1 MIFLISGS
9 ITLGVQPKMIHGEIW
24 WADLG
29 IPFGSE
35 PGFKRPVVV
44 IQDNSFNRSKIR
56 TVIVASIT
64 TNLNLSDAPGNI
76 YIDMQNSGLSKDGV
90 INISQISTLDKSR
103 LTEKA
108 GYLTYDVIMELNES
122 LKIILNIK

>member
-1 MIFLISGS
+1 MIR
-9 ITLGVQPKMIHGEIW
+9 GEIW

-44 IQDNSFNRSKIR
+44 IQDDAFNRSSIH

-64 TNLNLSDAPGNI
+64 TNVSISEAPGNVLLEKEE
-76 YIDMQNSGLSKDGV
+76 SGLSKEGV
-90 INISQISTLDKSR
+90 VNISQISTLDKKR
-103 LTEKA
+103 LIEKVCVLSQ
-108 GYLTYDVIMELNES
+108 GCMSEIDYG
-122 LKIILNIK
+122 LKLVLNIQ